1 MLGFVSLVKG
11 LGLSYGQRN
20 SLLEFYFIKMTQL
33 VL

>member
-1 MLGFVSLVKG
+1 MFGFVNHVKG

-20 SLLEFYFIKMTQL
+20 SFPDFYFVKP